1 MRPAARGTRQDL
13 TENELL
19 EVQNISKSF
28 GATKAV
34 SDLSFT
40 AKPGAVFGLLGPNGA
55 GKTTTIR
62 MVLDI
67 LQPDRGEVRWQGKIV
82 DADIRRT
89 FGYLPEERGL
99 YPQMKI
105 SDQLL
110 YFARLHGMETSDAK
124 RRIAELSESFKLTEN
139 LGKKPIELSKG
150 NQQKVQFI
158 ASVVHRPPVL
168 VLDEPFSGFD
178 PINVEI
184 LKGAIRDLERAGTAV
199 LLSSHRMEQVEEL
212 TSDICIIDRS
222 RAVVSGNLAQIKQ
235 TWPDRF
241 IRMTAI
247 PDLSFIDRFPGA
259 SARPSEN
266 GFVNIKAPPDVSP
279 ALLLRAAIAAGPVDH
294 FEIVEPSL
302 NDIYLHYVQPEEH
315 AA

>member
-1 MRPAARGTRQDL
+1 MRPAARGTREDL

-34 SDLSFT
+34 SDLSFA

-110 YFARLHGMETSDAK
+110 YFARLHGMETADAK

-139 LGKKPIELSKG
+139 LGKKPNERSKG

-158 ASVVHRPPVL
+158 AAVVHRPPVL

-178 PINVEI
+178 PINV
-184 LKGAIRDLERAGTAV
+184 
-199 LLSSHRMEQVEEL
+199 
-212 TSDICIIDRS
+212 
-222 RAVVSGNLAQIKQ
+222 
-235 TWPDRF
+235 
-241 IRMTAI
+241 
-247 PDLSFIDRFPGA
+247 
-259 SARPSEN
+259 
-266 GFVNIKAPPDVSP
+266 
-279 ALLLRAAIAAGPVDH
+279 
-294 FEIVEPSL
+294 
-302 NDIYLHYVQPEEH
+302 
-315 AA
+315 

>member
-1 MRPAARGTRQDL
+1 M
-13 TENELL
+13 L
-19 EVQNISKSF
+19 EVRNIWKSF
-28 GATKAV
+28 GQTQAV

-40 AKPGAVFGLLGPNGA
+40 ARPGAVFGLLGPNGA

-62 MVLDI
+62 IVLDI
-67 LQPDRGEVRWQGKIV
+67 LQPDRGSVSWQGKIV
-82 DADIRRT
+82 DADLRHT

-105 SDQLL
+105 ADQLM
-110 YFARLHGMETSDAK
+110 YFAQLHGMTPADAK
-124 RRIAELSESFKLTEN
+124 ARIAQLSESFALTEN
-139 LGKKPIELSKG
+139 LNKKPAELSKG

-158 ASVVHRPPVL
+158 AAIVHEPPLL

-184 LKGAIRDLERAGTAV
+184 LKGAIRGLVAAGTAV
-199 LLSSHRMEQVEEL
+199 MLSSHRMEQVEEL

-222 RAVVSGNLAQIKQ
+222 HAVISGSLAQIKRD
-235 TWPDRF
+235 WPDRF

-247 PDLSFIDRFPGA
+247 QDLAFIGAFPGV
-259 SARPSEN
+259 SARPSSN
-266 GFVNIKAPPDVSP
+266 GYVDLKAPPSVAP
-279 ALLLRAAIAAGPVDH
+279 ADLLRAAIAAGPVDH

-302 NDIYLHYVQPEEH
+302 NDIYLHYVRAEES

>member
-1 MRPAARGTRQDL
+1 L
-13 TENELL
+13 TSGVLD
-19 EVQNISKSF
+19 VRNIAKSF

-34 SDLSFT
+34 TDLSFM

-62 MVLDI
+62 IVLDI
-67 LQPDRGEVRWQGKIV
+67 LQPDSGEVRWQDRVV
-82 DADIRRT
+82 DASIRHT

-99 YPQMKI
+99 YPQMQI
-105 SDQLL
+105 ADQLL
-110 YFARLHGMETSDAK
+110 YFARLHGMTAAAAR
-124 RRIAELSESFKLTEN
+124 RRIDELAESFNLTEY
-139 LGKKPIELSKG
+139 LRKKPAELSKG

-158 ASVVHRPPVL
+158 AAVVHQPPLL

-178 PINVEI
+178 PINIEI

-222 RAVVSGNLAQIKQ
+222 RAVVTGTLAQIKKS
-235 TWPDRF
+235 WPDRF
-241 IRMTAI
+241 IRMNAV
-247 PDLSFIDRFPGA
+247 PDMAFISRFPGTSVRA
-259 SARPSEN
+259 SDN
-266 GFVNIKAPPDVSP
+266 GYVNIKAPPDVVP
-279 ALLLRAAIAAGPVDH
+279 AQLLRAAIEAGPVDH

-302 NDIYLHYVQPEEH
+302 NDIYLHYVRAE
-315 AA
+315 ASVA

>member
-1 MRPAARGTRQDL
+1 V
-13 TENELL
+13 L
-19 EVQNISKSF
+19 EVQNISKTF
-28 GATKAV
+28 GSLTAV

-62 MVLDI
+62 IVLDI
-67 LQPDRGEVRWQGKIV
+67 LQPDRGVVRWQGKIV
-82 DADIRRT
+82 DADIRHT

-99 YPQMKI
+99 YPQMKVA
-105 SDQLL
+105 DQLL
-110 YFARLHGMETSDAK
+110 YFARLHGMQPADA
-124 RRIAELSESFKLTEN
+124 RQRIGELAEAFKLTEN
-139 LGKKPIELSKG
+139 LGKKPVELSKG

-158 ASVVHRPPVL
+158 AAVVHRPPLL

-178 PINVEI
+178 PINIEI
-184 LKGAIRDLERAGTAV
+184 LKDAIRDLVHAGTAV
-199 LLSSHRMEQVEEL
+199 MLSSHRMEQVEEL

-235 TWPDRF
+235 SWPDRF
-241 IRMTAI
+241 IRMTEI
-247 PDLSFIDRFPGA
+247 PDMGFISAFPSA
-259 SARPSEN
+259 SVRPTNN
-266 GFVNIKAPPDVSP
+266 GYVNIKAPPDVAP
-279 ALLLRAAIAAGPVDH
+279 AQLLRAAIAAGPVDH

-302 NDIYLHYVQPEEH
+302 NDIYLHYVKPEES

>member
-1 MRPAARGTRQDL
+1 M
-13 TENELL
+13 L
-19 EVQNISKSF
+19 EVRTISKSF
-28 GATKAV
+28 GRVQAV

-67 LQPDRGEVRWQGKIV
+67 IQPDSGTVLWQGSVV
-82 DADIRRT
+82 DAAIRHT

-99 YPQMKI
+99 YPQMKVG
-105 SDQLL
+105 DQLQ
-110 YFARLHGMETSDAK
+110 YFAQIHGLPASDAQ
-124 RRIAELSESFKLTEN
+124 RRVQELAQSFSLTEN
-139 LGKKPIELSKG
+139 LGKKPAELSKG

-158 ASVVHRPPVL
+158 AAVVHRPPLL

-184 LKGAIRDLERAGTAV
+184 LKDAIRDLERAGTAI

-222 RAVVSGNLAQIKQ
+222 RAVVSGNLAQIKRS
-235 TWPDRF
+235 WPDRF
-241 IRMTAI
+241 VRMTAI
-247 PDLSFIDRFPGA
+247 PNLDFLQRFPGTT
-259 SARPSEN
+259 ARSSEN
-266 GFVNIKAPPDVSP
+266 GFVSIKAPENVSTSE
-279 ALLLRAAIAAGPVDH
+279 LLRAAIAAGPVDH

-302 NDIYLHYVQPEEH
+302 NDIYLHYVKPEDS